1 MFALCLALCFAP
13 DAQAARAKDVGR
25 FDGLQSNS
33 LTGMG
38 LVVGLARTGDSNRNA
53 ASIRSLV
60 SRLKGIGASVSEA
73 EIMSRNIALVMV
85 TATLPPDARIGSM
98 VDLTV
103 ASTGDAMSL
112 EGGMLLQTPLMGMDG
127 EIHCLGQGPIVVGG
141 FNVVSGGNST
151 RKAVPTRGTV
161 IRGAQ
166 VMMEVPG
173 VNFAALESIDFILDE
188 PDFTTATRL
197 EEAVDLAFGSD
208 VASAVSSST
217 VALTIPQ
224 DYRGRFASFAA
235 RIESVQVSP
244 DVEARVVV
252 DERTGTVVMGAD
264 VRIAAV
270 AVTHGALTIEVQ
282 RTNAISQPTG
292 FAAGTTAAVSN
303 AEINVS
309 ENKSQL
315 TLVEG
320 ANIGDLVSALN
331 AMGVSPRDLITIL
344 SAMHAAGAIH
354 AEIVTR

>member
-1 MFALCLALCFAP
+1 MFALWLTLVLTP
-13 DAQAARAKDVGR
+13 DAHAARAKDVGR
-25 FDGLQSNS
+25 FDGLQSNT

-38 LVVGLARTGDSNRNA
+38 LVVGLARTGDSTRNA

-60 SRLKGIGASVSEA
+60 TRLKGIGAAVSEE
-73 EIMSRNIALVMV
+73 EILSRNIALVMV
-85 TATLPPDARIGSM
+85 TATLPPDARVGAL
-98 VDLTV
+98 VDLAV
-103 ASTGDAMSL
+103 ASTGDAQSL

-127 EIHCLGQGPIVVGG
+127 RIHCLGQGPVVVGG

-151 RKAVPTRGTV
+151 RKSVPTRGQV
-161 IRGAQ
+161 VRGAQ
-166 VMMEVPG
+166 VMLEVPG
-173 VNFAALESIDFILDE
+173 VDFSKLESVDFILDQ

-197 EEAVDLAFGSD
+197 EEAVDAAFGAD

-217 VALTIPQ
+217 ILLTIPQ
-224 DYRGRFASFAA
+224 EYRGRFPAFAA
-235 RIESVQVSP
+235 KIETVEVAP

-303 AEINVS
+303 AEINVQ
-309 ENKSQL
+309 EGKSQL

-344 SAMHAAGAIH
+344 TTMHAAGAIH
-354 AEIVTR
+354 AEVVTR